1 MIKTCELC
9 RLDALE
15 PAYGRDRA
23 NGSTVYICGHCG
35 LTQSQRL
42 AQSGAAFSSTEG
54 AAEGRDAVGV
64 SSRIAL
70 LRQHADLSLPLSVL
84 DVGAGRG
91 NFVRRFLSAAPNAS
105 LTAIEPDQ
113 RQSWACAFL
122 NRSKVISTPIEE
134 TCLPDEYSDIVHS
147 GHTLEHLAAPYSVL
161 ADHWRVLKP
170 GGLLVVA
177 CRNIGAIRDEAIVE
191 EWFAQNIRYH
201 FSQVTLSCMLHAAG
215 FALIEVSDE
224 NDRENIFIV
233 ATKTETTPREVT
245 ANPLEVH
252 SARALVS
259 LYRSARGRNLSALR
273 GMVAELN
280 ALARRGMAICGSGRL
295 LDSLVRHGGLD
306 RNRFLFLSE
315 AQMPL
320 KAGLHEGASS
330 HDWAQLKEANPGVIV
345 VMSDAHANEIAQL
358 ASRCAPTTEI
368 IHYSEIVFRAY
379 GRLAA

>member
-1 MIKTCELC
+1 
-9 RLDALE
+9 
-15 PAYGRDRA
+15 
-23 NGSTVYICGHCG
+23 
-35 LTQSQRL
+35 
-42 AQSGAAFSSTEG
+42 
-54 AAEGRDAVGV
+54 
-64 SSRIAL
+64 
-70 LRQHADLSLPLSVL
+70 
-84 DVGAGRG
+84 
-91 NFVRRFLSAAPNAS
+91 
-105 LTAIEPDQ
+105 DQ
-113 RQSWACAFL
+113 RRSWACAFL
-122 NRSKVISTPIEE
+122 NRSKVISKPIEE
-134 TCLPDEYSDIVHS
+134 TCLPDEYFDIVHS

-191 EWFAQNIRYH
+191 EWFAQNTHYH

-215 FALIEVSDE
+215 FALI
-224 NDRENIFIV
+224 
-233 ATKTETTPREVT
+233 EVT

-273 GMVAELN
+273 GMVAELH

-320 KAGLHEGASS
+320 KAGPHEGASS
-330 HDWAQLKEANPGVIV
+330 DDWAQFKDANPGVIV

-379 GRLAA
+379 DRLAA